1 MRPFWK
7 FAKPHGPGFG
17 ISKSFYLSVLAGS
30 PVLPPVTAI
39 VNPKGANRAL
49 EGFGV
54 PLVAGKD
61 KAILNSPML
70 RGTYALASKDRKT
83 VVRLMVMSAE
93 EAGFSPDAIATSP
106 AAALLSPELLI
117 RLRSTW
123 HLLQLNFESHDP
135 DVYPA
140 LDFILGIATRLG
152 EATEAIIADPV
163 AERYLLPDEL
173 IMRPRT
179 DPKVDAREHVFVH
192 RRPDGMNWHI
202 LTKGLAKF
210 VQPELE
216 LFGVETQDQDEA
228 ARFLMSASQG
238 VLEGYLVQSGSEVG
252 PFEAREGGL
261 NKAVWG
267 NNAFVMELLPA
278 TGKSVSELLRMP
290 FE

>member
-17 ISKSFYLSVLAGS
+17 ISKSYYLSVLAGS
-30 PVLPPVTAI
+30 PALPPITGI
-39 VNPKGANRAL
+39 INPKGSNGAL

-54 PLVAGKD
+54 PLINAKD
-61 KAILNSPML
+61 KAILDSPML
-70 RGTYALASKDRKT
+70 RGSYALASKDQKT

-106 AAALLSPELLI
+106 AAARLSPDLLLS
-117 RLRSTW
+117 LRSTW

-140 LDFILGIATRLG
+140 LDFFLGIATRLG
-152 EATEAIIADPV
+152 EATQAIIADPV
-163 AERYLLPDEL
+163 SERYLKPGEL
-173 IMRPRT
+173 IMQPRT

-192 RRPDGMNWHI
+192 RRQEGDLWH
-202 LTKGLAKF
+202 LFTRGLAKF

-216 LFGVETQDQDEA
+216 ILTVETQDLDEA
-228 ARFLMSASQG
+228 TRFLMSASQG
-238 VLEGYLVQSGSEVG
+238 VLEGFLVQNGSEVG
-252 PFEAREGGL
+252 PFEAQQGGL

-267 NNAFVMELLPA
+267 SNPFIMELLPA
-278 TGKSVSELLRMP
+278 TGKSVSELLKIP
-290 FE
+290 F

>member
-17 ISKSFYLSVLAGS
+17 ISKSYYLSVLAGS
-30 PVLPPVTAI
+30 PALPPITAI
-39 VNPKGANRAL
+39 INPKGSNGAL

-54 PLVAGKD
+54 PLVDGKD
-61 KAILNSPML
+61 KAILDSPML

-106 AAALLSPELLI
+106 AAAMISPELLT

-140 LDFILGIATRLG
+140 LDFLLGIATRLG
-152 EATEAIIADPV
+152 EATQALIADPV
-163 AERYLLPDEL
+163 SERYVMPGAL
-173 IMRPRT
+173 IMHPRT
-179 DPKVDAREHVFVH
+179 DPNVDSREHVFIH
-192 RRPDGMNWHI
+192 YRPDGANWHVY
-202 LTKGLAKF
+202 TKGLLKF
-210 VQPELE
+210 LQPELE
-216 LFGVETQDQDEA
+216 LLGVETADKEEA

-238 VLEGYLVQSGSEVG
+238 VLQGYLVQNGSEVG
-252 PFEAREGGL
+252 PFEARSGGL
-261 NKAVWG
+261 NKSLWG
-267 NNAFVMELLPA
+267 NIPVMELLPP
-278 TGKSVSELLRMP
+278 TGKSVSELLGRM
-290 FE
+290 